1 MLRRPDRRVHSL
13 LIALYHLGKVAGLSN
28 SGLTPAERFVMV
40 SFQSFPL
47 CCIPHRPFKNA
58 RSHTIVLMAASPA
71 RSIPPPD
78 SSPGFVPCK
87 GVAAGRT
94 YAVRGA

>member
-47 CCIPHRPFKNA
+47 CCIPHRPFRA
-58 RSHTIVLMAASPA
+58 SRSHTIVLMAASPA
-71 RSIPPPD
+71 RSIPPPI
-78 SSPGFVPCK
+78 
-87 GVAAGRT
+87 
-94 YAVRGA
+94 